1 VETVSGIEITLTE
14 DRSEVHQK
22 IDSLKDGWRVLLKGP
37 KRSLDQNALMWAR
50 LQDLADQIIWYG
62 QRLTAENWK
71 DVCSASLRNAKVVP
85 TIDGDGFV
93 VLGLRTS
100 EMSDDEM
107 GVMLDLIEAFG
118 AQNNVRWK
126 AAKWLIEMANQQRTA
141 KKS

>member
-1 VETVSGIEITLTE
+1 MSGIEITLTE

-107 GVMLDLIEAFG
+107 GMMLDLIEAFG